1 MGAALR
7 PVMAGIGFRVACPG
21 ASRCLG
27 WGRRVS
33 GRWGFVFS
41 ACSVAESRELGISVG
56 VEWPQRTQKAQRDCR
71 LAATLS
77 GVGGWMGRLVPGVSL
92 RSPAAT
98 GWHPSGMD
106 WGRRTGM
113 RALPELAARA
123 NRRCA
128 SPEGRLSAA
137 RRTDRASGGSTHVGL
152 PRGSDD
158 VPGEDVEEPLF

>member
-1 MGAALR
+1 MGTALR
-7 PVMAGIGFRVACPG
+7 PVMAGIGYRVACPG

-33 GRWGFVFS
+33 GWWGFVFS

-56 VEWPQRTQKAQRDCR
+56 VEWPQRTQRAQRDCR

-77 GVGGWMGRLVPGVSL
+77 GVGGWMGRLVPVVSL

-106 WGRRTGM
+106 WGADGD
-113 RALPELAARA
+113 AGAARV
-123 NRRCA
+123 
-128 SPEGRLSAA
+128 SSTDESQMRLSKGPGACRQA
-137 RRTDRASGGSTHVGL
+137 NGWSCEWGAQHGVFPGG
-152 PRGSDD
+152 PE
-158 VPGEDVEEPLF
+158 VPGENVEEPLF